1 MDGKAFRQALGR
13 FSTGVC
19 LITVNDEVSGS
30 LALTAN
36 SFSSVSLDP
45 PLVLWSIQNNSECF
59 REYTENE
66 HFAFSVLAS
75 DHASLSGK
83 YARRGEHAID
93 PEEFQDNAQ
102 GVPVLRGAIAHFNC
116 RLFALHESGDHH
128 IVVGEVIDFDVSEG
142 APLLFS
148 NGQYDELASSKT

>member
-1 MDGKAFRQALGR
+1 MEGKEFRQALGR

-19 LITVNDEVSGS
+19 IVTVNDKDTGA

-45 PLVLWSIQNNSECF
+45 PLVLWSIQNNSDCF

-66 HFAFSVLAS
+66 YFAFSLLAS
-75 DHASLSGK
+75 DQTDLSGK
-83 YARRGEHAID
+83 YARRGEHAVE
-93 PEEFQDNAQ
+93 PAEFNNNPH
-102 GVPVLRGAIAHFNC
+102 GVPLLNGAIAHFSC
-116 RLFALHESGDHH
+116 RLFALHEAGDHH
-128 IVVGEVIDFDVSEG
+128 IIVGEVLDFQTAHG

-148 NGQYDELASSKT
+148 NGQYDELASLAN

>member
-1 MDGKAFRQALGR
+1 MDGKEFRQALGR

-19 LITVNDEVSGS
+19 LITVNDRDSGA

-45 PLVLWSIQNNSECF
+45 PLVLWSIQNNSEFF

-75 DHASLSGK
+75 DQAALSGK
-83 YARRGEHAID
+83 YARRGEHAVE
-93 PEEFQDNAQ
+93 PAEFSNNTHD
-102 GVPVLRGAIAHFNC
+102 VPLLNGAIAHFSC
-116 RLFALHESGDHH
+116 RLFALHEAGDHH
-128 IVVGEVIDFDVSEG
+128 IIVGEVLDFQTAEG

-148 NGQYDELASSKT
+148 NGQYDELASVAK